1 MKKPFYPCSLLHP
14 WSERYFWAEEEQVDP
29 DDNSWLIIYLDVLT
43 LMICVFVMLLAY
55 SSYAPHNYEK
65 LINAL
70 SPSVEILHKV
80 EEAPKAQEEAP
91 PIEEAPSAKDEAER
105 LQESF
110 QQVLLEQNLEQEV
123 EVVVESDRVNLQIRE
138 NILFS
143 LGLSDL
149 TAPGM
154 QVLGKLV
161 PLLNSQEHMLS
172 VEGHTDPL
180 PIDNERFPSNWELS
194 TERATRVVRYLI
206 SSGVA
211 AGRLRAIGYA
221 DTQPVAD
228 NQTEEGRARNRR
240 VSLVIHMSSE

>member
-1 MKKPFYPCSLLHP
+1 MNDGQ
-14 WSERYFWAEEEQVDP
+14 RYLPQPPPLWEEEERVDP
-29 DDNSWLIIYLDVLT
+29 DENSWLIIYLDVLT

-55 SSYAPHNYEK
+55 SSYAPQNYEK
-65 LINAL
+65 LINVF
-70 SPSVEILHKV
+70 SPRVEILHEV
-80 EEAPKAQEEAP
+80 EKTPEVQEEAP
-91 PIEEAPSAKDEAER
+91 PIEEAPSAKDKAER

-194 TERATRVVRYLI
+194 TERATRVLRYLI
-206 SSGVA
+206 SRGVA

-221 DTQPVAD
+221 DTQPIAD